1 MSDDIDHR
9 HAEPHEIEVTTD
21 DGCVLVGDLAIPRDA
36 RCAAAILHPHPRM
49 GGDRHNAVVDAL
61 FRALPTAGVAVLR
74 VDFRGVG
81 RSTGGYDGGV
91 GERLDGLAALATL
104 DAALPELPLWSLGYS
119 FGADVALSIDHE
131 RLAGWVVVAPPLAVV
146 GEAPPAAAP
155 GRPTVLVVPAHD
167 QFAPPEAA
175 RSATAEWA
183 DTTLEEVPMADH
195 FLVGRLDAMV
205 ELVLAALAVPET

>member
-1 MSDDIDHR
+1 MTHIS
-9 HAEPHEIEVTTD
+9 AEEISLLTADGVT
-21 DGCVLVGDLAIPRDA
+21 LAADLWVPPGATA
-36 RCAAAILHPHPRM
+36 GAVVCHPHPAL
-49 GGDRHNAVVDAL
+49 GGDRRNVVVDAL
-61 FRALPTAGVAVLR
+61 FRGLGGAGVAVLR
-74 VDFRGVG
+74 FDFRPTPRVANGEGVAQ
-81 RSTGGYDGGV
+81 RTDV
-91 GERLDGLAALATL
+91 VAALYRLGAEVGG
-104 DAALPELPLWSLGYS
+104 DVPLFLVGYS

-146 GEAPPAAAP
+146 SEAPPAAAP